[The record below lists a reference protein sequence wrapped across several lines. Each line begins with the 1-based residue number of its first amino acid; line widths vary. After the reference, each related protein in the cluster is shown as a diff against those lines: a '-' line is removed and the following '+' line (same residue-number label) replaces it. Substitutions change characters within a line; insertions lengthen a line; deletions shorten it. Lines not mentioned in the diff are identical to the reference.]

1 MKEFEEIYR
10 TYYSALYG
18 FLLRLPGSDP
28 LLAEELT
35 QETFY
40 QAFVSFHRYN
50 GKCKFF
56 TWLCQIAKNSYFK
69 YLQKHKEVPVD
80 FSKLKEELVH
90 DSNADTEQICETK
103 IIKEE
108 LRSAVEGLR
117 KKQKDVLIL
126 RIYFELSFKE
136 ISKTLGITEGAA
148 KVIYHRGKAALQKK
162 LTKC

>member
-1 MKEFEEIYR
+1 MKGFDQIYT

-18 FLLRLPGSDP
+18 FLLRLTGSDP

-40 QAFVSFHRYN
+40 QAFISIHRYN

-69 YLQKHKEVPVD
+69 YLKKHKEVSVD
-80 FSKLKEELVH
+80 FSRLGEELVY
-90 DSNADTEQICETK
+90 DRAANTEQLCEARLM
-103 IIKEE
+103 KEE
-108 LRSAVEGLR
+108 LRSAVEGL
-117 KKQKDVLIL
+117 KKQQKDVIIL

-136 ISKTLGITEGAA
+136 ISRTLGITEGSA
-148 KVIYHRGKAALQKK
+148 KVTYHRGKAALQKN
-162 LTKC
+162 